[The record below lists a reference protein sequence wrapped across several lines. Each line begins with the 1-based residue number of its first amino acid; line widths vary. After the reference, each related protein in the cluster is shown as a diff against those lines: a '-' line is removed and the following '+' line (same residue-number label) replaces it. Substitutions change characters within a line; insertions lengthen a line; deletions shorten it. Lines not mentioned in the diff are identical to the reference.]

1 MRELKNTSPEGLG
14 KSMSKHLERDLVGLS
29 DMISDLGSMVVEST
43 AKAIVM
49 LQNFDLVVVDEILE
63 AENRINDIEVEIE
76 EECLKVMALH
86 QPVAIDLRFIMV
98 VLKVNNDLERM
109 ADQIVN
115 IANRISF
122 LVGQERVVVD
132 LEFIK
137 MGEISSKMVRHAV
150 DALVNRD
157 STAAREVLKM
167 DDELDVLH
175 ARSYAVLQDLMRQK
189 PEMVAP
195 AVSYLTISSNLERLG
210 DLATNI
216 AEEVIFMM
224 EGEVVRHHI

>member
-1 MRELKNTSPEGLG
+1 
-14 KSMSKHLERDLVGLS
+14 MSKHLERDLVGLS
-29 DMISDLGSMVVEST
+29 DMISDLGAMVVEST

-49 LQNFDLVVVDEILE
+49 LQNFDLVIVDEILE
-63 AENRINDIEVEIE
+63 AENRINEIEVEIE

-122 LVGQERVVVD
+122 LVDQERVVVD

-137 MGEISSKMVRHAV
+137 MGEISSRMVRHAV

-157 STAAREVLKM
+157 SLAAREVLKM
-167 DDELDVLH
+167 DDELDALH
-175 ARSYAVLQDLMRQK
+175 AQSYAVLQDLMRQK
-189 PEMVAP
+189 PGMVAP

>member
-1 MRELKNTSPEGLG
+1 
-14 KSMSKHLERDLVGLS
+14 MSKHLERDLVGLS
-29 DMISDLGSMVVEST
+29 DMISDLGAMVVEST
-43 AKAIVM
+43 AKAMIM
-49 LQNFDLVVVDEILE
+49 LQNFDLVIVDEILE
-63 AENRINDIEVEIE
+63 VENRINEIEVEIE

-122 LVGQERVVVD
+122 LVDQKRVVVD

-137 MGEISSKMVRHAV
+137 MGEISSRMVRHAV

-157 STAAREVLKM
+157 SLAAREVLKM
-167 DDELDVLH
+167 DDELDALH
-175 ARSYAVLQDLMRQK
+175 AQSYAVLQDLMRQK
-189 PEMVAP
+189 PGMVAP

-224 EGEVVRHHI
+224 DGEVVRHHI